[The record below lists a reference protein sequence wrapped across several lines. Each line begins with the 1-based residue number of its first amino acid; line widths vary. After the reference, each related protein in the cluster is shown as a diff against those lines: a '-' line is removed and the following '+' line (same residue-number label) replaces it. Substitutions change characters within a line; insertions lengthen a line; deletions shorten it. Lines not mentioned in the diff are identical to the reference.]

1 MILWQLQGNAFPAMK
16 WHWKISPYSL
26 VIWWNRQSRPWQD
39 LRPLL
44 LLLTT
49 VVLDSHLA
57 LDYLLAEQ
65 GRTCIIPN
73 TSCTWTDAT
82 GQVEVNIKEI
92 KGIPWWSSGK
102 NSMLPLPWS
111 WDSIPDQGTKIPQAV
126 LYASK
131 QRKYTPKQNG
141 FTTLA
146 RMILPPLSGQ
156 QRSRYHLGCLVAVVI
171 LCLVPCLFNLV
182 IKLLSS
188 RLQQFQ
194 VRVMMSQRIQPIPV
208 EGIPGP

>member
-1 MILWQLQGNAFPAMK
+1 MGLET
-16 WHWKISPYSL
+16 SL
-26 VIWWNRQSRPWQD
+26 VVLAD
-39 LRPLL
+39 
-44 LLLTT
+44 
-49 VVLDSHLA
+49 VVVECHLA

-65 GRTCIIPN
+65 GRTCVIPN
-73 TSCTWTDAT
+73 TSCTWINAT

-102 NSMLPLPWS
+102 NSMLLLPWP
-111 WDSIPDQGTKIPQAV
+111 WDLIPDQGTKIPQAV
-126 LYASK
+126 LCASK

-156 QRSRYHLGCLVAVVI
+156 QSSRHHLGCLVAVVI
-171 LCLVPCLFNLV
+171 LLLVPCLFNLF

-194 VRVMMSQRIQPIPV
+194 VRVMMSQRIQPILV